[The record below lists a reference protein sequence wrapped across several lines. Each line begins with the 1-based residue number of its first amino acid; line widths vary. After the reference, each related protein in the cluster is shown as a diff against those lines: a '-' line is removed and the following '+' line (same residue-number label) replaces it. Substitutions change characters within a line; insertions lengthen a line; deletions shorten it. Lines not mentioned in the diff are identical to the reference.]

1 MTLKFPLGLIKC
13 SSLGEIFLIGL
24 SVNAYLDNASSKC
37 SDQSV
42 SDIKKTLSCSSTDVF
57 SAPFL
62 LWVGF
67 RFSQL
72 SWRVFCI
79 LYAPSYGYIEFPRGM
94 GG

>member
-1 MTLKFPLGLIKC
+1 MILKFPLGLIKC
-13 SSLGEIFLIGL
+13 GSLGEISLIGL

-62 LWVGF
+62 L
-67 RFSQL
+67 
-72 SWRVFCI
+72 
-79 LYAPSYGYIEFPRGM
+79 
-94 GG
+94 